1 MVITIGRQ
9 HGSNGHLIARALAE
23 RLGYACYDKEIVD
36 RAAEDSPFSKEV
48 VDSFDEKRV
57 SPYFAPNPHILGG
70 GEGFQLNMQVAAAQ
84 FDAIRKLAE
93 GGNCIFVG
101 RCADYI
107 LRNRP
112 DLLRVFIL
120 ADMDLRV
127 KTMMERRGMTEE
139 RARKL
144 VRQVDKDRSSY
155 YKYYTDQVWGD
166 AANFDLCVNA
176 GKLGVENTARL
187 IAELVLNIEPAG
199 IPEHPPE
206 LLPIKEE
213 T

>member
-70 GEGFQLNMQVAAAQ
+70 GEGFQLNMQVA
-84 FDAIRKLAE
+84 
-93 GGNCIFVG
+93 
-101 RCADYI
+101 
-107 LRNRP
+107 
-112 DLLRVFIL
+112 RVFIL

-187 IAELVLNIEPAG
+187 IAELVLSIEPAG

-206 LLPIKEE
+206 LLPVKEE

>member
-9 HGSNGHLIARALAE
+9 HGSNGHLVARALAE
-23 RLGYACYDKEIVD
+23 HLGYACYDKEIVD

-57 SPYFAPNPHILGG
+57 SPYFSPNPHILGG
-70 GEGFQLNMQVAAAQ
+70 GEGFQLNMRVATAQ

-107 LRNRP
+107 LRNRK

-120 ADMDLRV
+120 ADEGQRV
-127 KTMMERRGMTEE
+127 QTMMERRGLSED

-155 YKYYTDQVWGD
+155 YKYYSDQTWGD
-166 AANFDLCVNA
+166 PANFDLCINTT
-176 GKLGVENTARL
+176 KLGIDGAVRA
-187 IAELVLNIEPAG
+187 ISALVHSMEPLG
-199 IPEHPPE
+199 IHEPPPE
-206 LLPIKEE
+206 LLPTPEE
-213 T
+213 